1 MAAQELKTEQEIVN
15 KFQQLLEERN
25 ALSTA
30 AIERRSEVAE
40 HELVVKTLEPLDA
53 SRKCFKLLG
62 DILVE
67 RTVGEVLPTVNEN
80 KNNLLSLVRTYEQ
93 QLEAKQA
100 EVLAF
105 QDKYKI
111 RVKGEGENQEAPKAQ
126 APGSGKQ
133 GVLVS
138 NS

>member
-80 KNNLLSLVRTYEQ
+80 KNNLLSVSWV
-93 QLEAKQA
+93 ACSVDA
-100 EVLAF
+100 G
-105 QDKYKI
+105 
-111 RVKGEGENQEAPKAQ
+111 VKRLLKHGRPASFHHSPNAR
-126 APGSGKQ
+126 SW
-133 GVLVS
+133 
-138 NS
+138 